1 MKEILDI
8 FKELSDETRL
18 RIMKL
23 LEGGELCVCDIVNAF
38 DMVQPKVSFHLRS
51 LKKAGLVKDR
61 KQGRWMHYSL
71 DDSDIF
77 RRLLILSI
85 LERVPEE
92 TVKKDRERLV
102 ASCENRSVKPV
113 CC

>member
-1 MKEILDI
+1 MKEMLDI
-8 FKELSDETRL
+8 FKALSDETRL

-23 LEGGELCVCDIVNAF
+23 LEGGELCVCDIVSAF
-38 DMVQPKVSFHLRS
+38 DMVQPRISFHLRS

-61 KQGRWMHYSL
+61 KQGKWMHYSI

-77 RRLLILSI
+77 KRLLILSI
-85 LERVPEE
+85 LERVPKE
-92 TVKKDRERLV
+92 TVKQDRERLSV
-102 ASCENRSVKPV
+102 SCKNKSEKPV